1 MIWLIGN
8 RGMLGQEIGKLL
20 ERYNI
25 EYCVS
30 SSEVDITN
38 FKDIESFG
46 REKNIKWIINCAG
59 YTQVDKAELEPEK
72 AFRINKDGV
81 KNIALFSAER
91 EIKLIHFSTDYI
103 FDGRFEKDAMA
114 YKEEDEPNPINI
126 YGESKLAGEEEIR
139 RIFDHYY
146 IIRTAWLY
154 GKNGR
159 NFASN
164 LLRLLQEREE
174 ISLVSDQWS
183 SPTYAVDLAAVI
195 LKIITDNSNKF
206 GIYHFT
212 NEGISNWYK
221 FAEELYKKSRFLG
234 IVDYRKKIKIIPIK
248 TRELNSLADRPRWS
262 VLNKEKI
269 KKELNL
275 EIRYWEEALTDF
287 LKP

>member
-1 MIWLIGN
+1 
-8 RGMLGQEIGKLL
+8 MLGQEIGKLL

>member
-20 ERYNI
+20 ESHNI
-25 EYCVS
+25 VFWGSGRET
-30 SSEVDITN
+30 DITN
-38 FKDIESFG
+38 FRNLESFAKG
-46 REKNIKWIINCAG
+46 KGITWIINCAG
-59 YTQVDKAELEPEK
+59 YTQVDKAELETEK

-81 KNIALFSAER
+81 RNVALLSAEKQ
-91 EIKLIHFSTDYI
+91 IKLIHISTDYV
-103 FDGRFEKDAMA
+103 FDGRFEKGAIA
-114 YKEEDEPNPINI
+114 YKEEDTPNPINV
-126 YGESKLAGEEEIR
+126 YGKSKLAGEEEIKN
-139 RIFDHYY
+139 IFEKYY

-154 GKNGR
+154 GKSGR

-164 LLRLLQEREE
+164 LLKLIREREE

>member
-114 YKEEDEPNPINI
+114 YKEEDKPNPINV
-126 YGESKLAGEEEIR
+126 YGKSKLAGEEEIK

>member
-91 EIKLIHFSTDYI
+91 EINLIHFSTDYI

-114 YKEEDEPNPINI
+114 YKEEDKPNPINI
-126 YGESKLAGEEEIR
+126 YGESKLAGEEEIK

>member
-1 MIWLIGN
+1 LIWLIGN

>member
-103 FDGRFEKDAMA
+103 FDGRFEKDVMA
-114 YKEEDEPNPINI
+114 YKEEDKPNPINV
-126 YGESKLAGEEEIR
+126 YGKSKLAGEEEIK

>member
-114 YKEEDEPNPINI
+114 YKEEDKPNPINI
-126 YGESKLAGEEEIR
+126 YGESKLAGEEEIK